1 MTHPEDDNGSVN
13 DAVREY
19 IDTINPEH
27 RPMFD
32 RIHQLVLEVH
42 PDADVVLSYRIP
54 TFTVGRHRL
63 YVGVWKH
70 GLSFY
75 GWQKDR
81 AAGFTT
87 RHPELV
93 TSTGTIKLRPQDA
106 ERIPDDELSDLV
118 RAALDR

>member
-1 MTHPEDDNGSVN
+1 MN

-19 IDTINPEH
+19 IDAINPDY

-32 RIHQLVLEVH
+32 RIHQLVLQVH
-42 PDADVVLSYRIP
+42 PDADVVLSYQIP
-54 TFTVGRHRL
+54 AFTVGKHRL

-70 GLSFY
+70 GLSCY

-106 ERIPDDELSDLV
+106 ERIHDDELSDLI